1 MPIAADDATMPFE
14 PMPGLGQPEMQRIIA
29 PRREHGIDADEVLH
43 GAGLGRQDDLVRAHA
58 EALRKLGA
66 GGGGMHDGLVQHLAR
81 LSRLRALLVVVHH
94 AGEQLLIEAAPV
106 HADAHGLVV
115 LQRDLDDVGELL
127 VALVAEADIAG
138 VDAVFRERLGAVR
151 IGRQQL
157 VADIVEIADERHIHA
172 HREKP
177 VADMRHGRRRLFAV
191 HGDAHQLRTR
201 LRERRNL
208 LHGRVHIRGVGVRH
222 RLHNDGRAPADGH
235 AANLHRNGDVPRLA
249 HVGHGCSP
257 GVGRRG
263 VCRST

>member
-1 MPIAADDATMPFE
+1 MLMI
-14 PMPGLGQPEMQRIIA
+14 
-29 PRREHGIDADEVLH
+29 LH
-43 GAGLGRQDDLVRAHA
+43 GAGFGRQDDLVRAHA
-58 EALRKLGA
+58 VTLRKLRA
-66 GGGGMHDGLVQHLAR
+66 GRGGMHDGLVQHLAR
-81 LSRLRALLVVVHH
+81 LSRLRALRVVVHH

-138 VDAVFRERLGAVR
+138 IDAVFRERLGAVR
-151 IGRQQL
+151 IGRKQL

-172 HREKP
+172 HFQQP

-191 HGDAHQLRTR
+191 HGDAHQLRAR
-201 LRERRNL
+201 LRERGDL
-208 LHGRVHIRGVGVRH
+208 LHGGVHIRGVGVRH

-257 GVGRRG
+257 GSPDLCDLHREKREHALAFELARG
-263 VCRST
+263 AAIFGICSKG